1 MRLVILGVVRG
12 ILPDER
18 AAILRLQ
25 VNFLGVI
32 DFEQERFSF
41 DASLFD
47 SKLLAFTLT
56 GDMAMRL
63 YWGAN
68 ANFLLTV
75 GGFHPAYQ
83 PPPMNLPALRRLTL
97 ALVSGRQPAPDAG
110 DLFRGHLEHRAVRGA
125 AGAVRGG
132 VEVQRLR
139 LSVASTCCSSSTRST
154 SSPK

>member
-1 MRLVILGVVRG
+1 MGLVLEVPEPVRLIMLGVVRG
-12 ILPDER
+12 ILPDEK

-32 DFEQERFSF
+32 DFAQERFSF

-47 SKLLAFTLT
+47 SKLLSFTLT

-68 ANFLLTV
+68 ANFLTTV

-83 PPPMNLPALRRLTL
+83 PPPMNLPALR
-97 ALVSGRQPAPDAG
+97 G
-110 DLFRGHLEHRAVRGA
+110 
-125 AGAVRGG
+125 
-132 VEVQRLR
+132 
-139 LSVASTCCSSSTRST
+139 
-154 SSPK
+154 